1 MYLRYFEYYFSMRRT
16 WSLNWIIYYFLQMY
30 LRADKDVTKNVF
42 MIVMTLSIAVQS
54 NKKKLLINDVQTDT

>member
-1 MYLRYFEYYFSMRRT
+1 MRRT

-42 MIVMTLSIAVQS
+42 MIVMTLSIVVQS